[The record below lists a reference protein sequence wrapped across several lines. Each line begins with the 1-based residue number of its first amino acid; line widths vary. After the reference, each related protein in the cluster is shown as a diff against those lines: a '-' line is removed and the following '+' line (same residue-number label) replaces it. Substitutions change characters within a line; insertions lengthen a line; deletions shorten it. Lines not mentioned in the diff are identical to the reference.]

1 MSYRVV
7 GHMIGRANDGRT
19 NDGRT
24 PVLEFVKC
32 LNMCKN
38 QKVEENM
45 PVPTAIMIFFSP
57 PSNVLSNKH
66 HLHCMHT

>member
-1 MSYRVV
+1 
-7 GHMIGRANDGRT
+7 MIGRANDGRT

-45 PVPTAIMIFFSP
+45 PVPTAKMIFFFSAFECFIKQT
-57 PSNVLSNKH
+57 SFA
-66 HLHCMHT
+66 LHAYLNICN